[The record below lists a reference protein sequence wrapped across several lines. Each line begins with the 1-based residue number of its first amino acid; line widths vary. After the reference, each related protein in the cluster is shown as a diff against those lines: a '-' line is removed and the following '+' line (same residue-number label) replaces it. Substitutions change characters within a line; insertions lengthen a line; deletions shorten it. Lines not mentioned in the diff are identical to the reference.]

1 MGEKK
6 SYLYADKGEQLKCAN
21 RFLVISYI
29 IFYVFVCS
37 IVISSALMG
46 VRSIGYTV
54 TLLSIVLLVSLST
67 ILMYFKDKKDSKI
80 KYVASTGLLLVTF
93 LMAMAF
99 NNYYLRF
106 MAAIPFIANIIYYDK
121 KFSMLS
127 SLLVSTLNIA
137 TTSIKVFLIGAY
149 TGDAIVDQ
157 WCATLAICM
166 LMALIYF
173 TVATGKSFNED
184 TMESL
189 EAEKAAQKNILDD
202 VIKVAEEV
210 RAQTEQAM
218 HIVNDLNRSTE
229 IVNASVKDIS
239 DSTQSTAENIQSQ
252 TVMTS
257 NIQNSIEQTIQVSE
271 SMVEVATTS
280 ETLNN
285 KNLELMTNLKQHSTL
300 ISDINLTVAKSM
312 QKLQERTNAVRS
324 IADTIFS
331 ISNQT
336 NLLALNASIESAR
349 AGEAGRGFAVVA
361 EEIRKMAEETKR
373 ETENI
378 ETILSQLVDESEQ
391 VASAVDHSVSATHVQ
406 DELIITASKS
416 FEDMNENVSKLISS
430 IEVIDKMLTSLSEAN
445 NHIVENIT
453 YLSSTTEEV
462 TAASSQAAELSMQNF
477 DNAENA
483 KDILNRVL
491 EVSYNLDK
499 YLNTDNN

>member
-6 SYLYADKGEQLKCAN
+6 TYLYADKGEQLKCAN
-21 RFLVISYI
+21 RFLVINYI
-29 IFYVFVCS
+29 IFYVFICS
-37 IVISSALMG
+37 IVVSSALMG
-46 VRSIGYTV
+46 IRSIGYTV
-54 TLLSIVLLVSLST
+54 TLLSIVIFVSLAT
-67 ILMYFKDKKDSKI
+67 VIMYLKNKKDSKI
-80 KYVASTGLLLVTF
+80 KYVASIGLLLVTF
-93 LMAMAF
+93 LMAIAF

-106 MAAIPFIANIIYYDK
+106 IAAIPFVVNIVYYDK
-121 KFSMLS
+121 KFAIISG
-127 SLLVSTLNIA
+127 LLVSLLNIS
-137 TTSIKVFLIGAY
+137 TTSIKVFLMGAY

-166 LMALIYF
+166 LMGIIFSTLIIS
-173 TVATGKSFNED
+173 KRFNEH
-184 TMESL
+184 TLKSL
-189 EAEKAAQKNILDD
+189 EAEKQTQKDILDD

-210 RAQTEQAM
+210 RSQTEQAM
-218 HIVNDLNRSTE
+218 HIVNELNRSTE

-239 DSTQSTAENIQSQ
+239 DSTQNTAENIQSQ

-257 NIQNSIEQTIQVSE
+257 NIQNSIEQTLQVSE
-271 SMVEVATTS
+271 NMVEVATTS
-280 ETLNN
+280 EALNS

-300 ISDINLTVAKSM
+300 ISDINLTVSQSM
-312 QKLQERTNAVRS
+312 NKLQERTNAVRS
-324 IADTIFS
+324 IADTILS

-373 ETENI
+373 ETGNI
-378 ETILSQLVDESEQ
+378 EIILSQLVEESEE

-416 FEDMNENVSKLISS
+416 FEDMNENVSKLTSS

-445 NHIVENIT
+445 NQIVENIM

-462 TAASSQAAELSMQNF
+462 TAASSQASELSSKNLN
-477 DNAENA
+477 NAENA
-483 KDILNRVL
+483 QKVLNRVL
-491 EVSYNLDK
+491 KVSYNLDK
-499 YLNTDNN
+499 YLDTTKN